1 MKKLEFSLYVIT
13 GEGCHP
19 GRRLEDVMRE
29 TLEGGADILQ
39 LRDKK
44 ASLRELGEKAG
55 LLRRLTREY
64 GVPFI
69 VNDHPLLALESEADG
84 VHLGQE
90 DLSIADA
97 RELLGPERIVGIS
110 THSLE
115 QALKAETAGAD
126 YIGVGPV
133 YPTATK
139 PGRAAV
145 TLEYVRQAAR
155 HVRIPWTAIGGIHP
169 GNAGEVLAAGARRLC
184 AVSAVVGSSDPA
196 AVCREL
202 RSLIAAASEAAA
214 GRTDPSEAGSRPGH
228 PLRLTLNG
236 KEIFT
241 HSSTLQELVELY
253 GLSGQRMVAEA
264 DGIILARGNWS
275 RHRLADGMKIELVH
289 FVGGG

>member
-69 VNDHPLLALESEADG
+69 VNDHPLLALESDADG
-84 VHLGQE
+84 VHLGQD

-145 TLEYVRQAAR
+145 TLDYVRQAAR

-214 GRTDPSEAGSRPGH
+214 GLNASSGAASRPGS

-236 KEIFT
+236 KEILT
-241 HSSTLQELVELY
+241 PSATLQELVESH
-253 GLSGQRMVAEA
+253 GLSGQRIVAEA
-264 DGIILARGNWS
+264 DGIILPRGDWS